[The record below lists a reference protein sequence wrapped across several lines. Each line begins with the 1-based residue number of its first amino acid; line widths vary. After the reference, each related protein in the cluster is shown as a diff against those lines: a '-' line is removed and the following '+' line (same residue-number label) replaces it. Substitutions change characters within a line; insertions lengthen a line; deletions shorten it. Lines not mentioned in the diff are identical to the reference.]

1 LTIKSIPV
9 TFVKYFKKQS
19 TLIKRDIKEMDHTGA
34 QDELAYIKKVMQDSR
49 QSIIDNG
56 KYYLLWGILIGIAS
70 MVNYVVVK
78 YTIPLST
85 GWVWANAVFA
95 GWGFSI
101 YWGWRDSKKQKSET
115 LAGKLLGSVWIG
127 MGITGFVLS
136 IAGSISGTISYWS
149 FCPLFAGLLGYGNFM
164 AGTIHNSRMMMIMG
178 FGWWAGAVWMF
189 FIKSI
194 EVLAVYS
201 IFLLLF
207 SILPGIILYSRW
219 KKDLGKQTA

>member
-1 LTIKSIPV
+1 
-9 TFVKYFKKQS
+9 
-19 TLIKRDIKEMDHTGA
+19 MDHTAA

-56 KYYLLWGILIGIAS
+56 KYYLLWGIVIGIAS
-70 MVNYVVVK
+70 MANYLIVK
-78 YTIPLST
+78 NSLGIST
-85 GWVWANAVFA
+85 GWVWANAIFA

-101 YWGWRDSKKQKSET
+101 FWGWRDSKKEKSET
-115 LAGKLLGSVWIG
+115 LAGKLLASVWIG
-127 MGITGFVLS
+127 MGITGFVLAM
-136 IAGSISGTISYWS
+136 AGSISGAIAYGA

-164 AGTIHNSRMMMIMG
+164 AGTIQRSWMMKIMG

-201 IFLLLF
+201 IFLFLF
-207 SILPGIILYSRW
+207 SILPGIILYFKW
-219 KKDLGKQTA
+219 KKDLTNKPA